1 MKFIRSFLSVLLVT
15 GYMVTKTFAGDLLY
29 GPTLEQTGVSSTEGS
44 IVVYREENGDTG
56 STSAI
61 FIDGDIVGSLLPGEF
76 SQTKV
81 CADAIKLRVAT
92 RGGVVSAGQSQK
104 VQIRKGKIT
113 YVKITQIA
121 NHTFSPL
128 IVNETEGEEALKHI
142 KRISNILNRYVA
154 QVKFDTDS
162 LFAFDSARLMPSAS
176 GALDKL
182 VRDIKSCPNQIKHIQ
197 VIGHTD
203 RIGDKAYNQKLSL
216 KRARA
221 VADYL
226 AKRGISIPMDVE
238 GHGSSEPVTRNCRG
252 KFSSKLIEC
261 LQPDRR
267 VVVKLFNGE
276 HND

>member
-1 MKFIRSFLSVLLVT
+1 
-15 GYMVTKTFAGDLLY
+15 
-29 GPTLEQTGVSSTEGS
+29 
-44 IVVYREENGDTG
+44 
-56 STSAI
+56 
-61 FIDGDIVGSLLPGEF
+61 
-76 SQTKV
+76 
-81 CADAIKLRVAT
+81 
-92 RGGVVSAGQSQK
+92 
-104 VQIRKGKIT
+104 
-113 YVKITQIA
+113 VKITQIA

-128 IVNETEGEEALKHI
+128 LVNETEGEEALKHI
-142 KRISNILNRYVA
+142 NTTSNILNRYVA

-182 VRDIKSCPNQIKHIQ
+182 VRDIKSCPNQIKHIK
-197 VIGHTD
+197 ILGHTD

-226 AKRGISIPMDVE
+226 AKRGVRIPMEVE
-238 GHGSSEPVTRNCRG
+238 GRGSSEPVTRNCRG

-267 VVVKLFNGE
+267 VVVKLLNGTN
-276 HND
+276 ND